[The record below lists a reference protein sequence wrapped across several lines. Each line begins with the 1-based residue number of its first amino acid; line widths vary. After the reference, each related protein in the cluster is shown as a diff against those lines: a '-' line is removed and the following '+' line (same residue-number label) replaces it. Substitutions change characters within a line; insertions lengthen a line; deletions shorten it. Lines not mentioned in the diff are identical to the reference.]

1 MGTEWGPGRSGD
13 GLRTGFMITAWDRY
27 RRAATSTTILTRTR
41 VPFTRTDRQPATPEP
56 LATRH
61 SPLAPCHVPRRPRLI
76 IPNVP
81 VHITQ
86 RGVDRCVTFISD
98 DDFAL
103 YLWVLRDATVRA
115 RCAVHAYALMTNHV
129 HLLLTPADSD
139 APARLMRALGQRYVR
154 YFNDRYRR
162 TGTLWEGR
170 FRSTIVDTDR
180 YFLACSRYI
189 ERNPV
194 RAGIVA
200 DPGAYYWS
208 SYRRNACGEDDG
220 IITPHLLYTTLGGD
234 DDARRA
240 AYRGLF
246 ATEIPAVVAAEIRT
260 APRGRHTLGMTR

>member
-1 MGTEWGPGRSGD
+1 
-13 GLRTGFMITAWDRY
+13 
-27 RRAATSTTILTRTR
+27 
-41 VPFTRTDRQPATPEP
+41 
-56 LATRH
+56 
-61 SPLAPCHVPRRPRLI
+61 
-76 IPNVP
+76 
-81 VHITQ
+81 
-86 RGVDRCVTFISD
+86 VDRCVTFISD

-103 YLWVLRDATVRA
+103 YLWVLRDASVRA

-139 APARLMRALGQRYVR
+139 APACLMRALGQRYVR

-194 RAGIVA
+194 RAGIVG

-208 SYRRNACGEDDG
+208 SYRRNAFGEDDG
-220 IITPHLLYTTLGGD
+220 IVKPHSLYTSLGGD
-234 DDARRA
+234 DAARRT
-240 AYRGLF
+240 AYCGLF
-246 ATEIPAVVAAEIRT
+246 ATEVPAVIVADIRT
-260 APRGRHTLGMTR
+260 APRGRHALGMTSYHQAVAAMYGDSVDSGGRSPAARSVNDPAGTRANEYSEVAHSP